1 MARKISMI
9 DLAGIGNLLEYL
21 VAADNITCEERDAI
35 MGKKFFGVSTKK
47 TWKVLCKY

>member
-1 MARKISMI
+1 MSNSILYYPTIEFRHEDYQWLWK
-9 DLAGIGNLLEYL
+9 
-21 VAADNITCEERDAI
+21 AI